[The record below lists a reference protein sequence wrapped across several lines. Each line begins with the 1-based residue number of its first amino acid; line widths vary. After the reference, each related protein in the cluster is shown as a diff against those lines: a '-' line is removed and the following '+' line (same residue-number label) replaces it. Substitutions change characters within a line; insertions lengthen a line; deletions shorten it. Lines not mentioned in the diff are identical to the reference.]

1 MYTKEMKKAVHQFK
15 PPNDFVIDIVDYS
28 EMSKSS
34 NPIIAIRFYESQW
47 EYFSEKERISCIE
60 YLAKVRN
67 ALVSLGAMVTLEPVI
82 DTGNTIPSNKKTRGK
97 GITG

>member
-1 MYTKEMKKAVHQFK
+1 MYTQQMKNAVHQFK
-15 PPNDFVIDIVDYS
+15 APNDFVIDIVDYS
-28 EMSKSS
+28 DLGKSAT
-34 NPIIAIRFYESQW
+34 PILAIRFYESQW
-47 EYFSEKERISCIE
+47 EYFSDKERISCIE

-97 GITG
+97 GITR